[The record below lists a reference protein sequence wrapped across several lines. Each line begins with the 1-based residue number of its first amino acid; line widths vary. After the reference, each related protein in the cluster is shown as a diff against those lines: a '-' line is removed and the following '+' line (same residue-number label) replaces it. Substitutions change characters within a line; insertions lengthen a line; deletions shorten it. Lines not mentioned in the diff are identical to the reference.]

1 MSNPGFVNE
10 RGQTE
15 HVKAM
20 TKVIKDDGGQVLY
33 SHDLVKLVQDGDGA
47 VTGAIFKVENGYK
60 QVNAKKGVIL
70 ACGGYAANADMLQA
84 RDPDAVRC
92 ITSLSSSSFILPC
105 AMPTSASG
113 SAFLIR
119 AAHCAIDSTRLC
131 R

>member
-20 TKVIKDDGGQVLY
+20 TKVIEDDGGQVLY

-70 ACGGYAANADMLQA
+70 ACGGYAANADML
-84 RDPDAVRC
+84 
-92 ITSLSSSSFILPC
+92 
-105 AMPTSASG
+105 
-113 SAFLIR
+113 
-119 AAHCAIDSTRLC
+119 
-131 R
+131 